1 MLSQTNILIL
11 SLLGGIVPAL
21 FWLWFWIREDRLK
34 PEPKGALFAGFLSG
48 IIALMIA
55 LFIELVVYFLFVNV
69 NMPLEN
75 RSPTIFWNFLARLA
89 EYYNLADWQV
99 NFWTPLEQSFNN
111 WGFAF
116 RHNLDIHKFILVV
129 ISAPIIEETL
139 KLLFVYQVCLRKKV
153 NDEPIDASIYLLTGA
168 LGFAAIETA
177 LFLTAPLSHGEILNT
192 IIATNFRSF
201 GAMLIHLISSAVLGI
216 FIGLAF
222 YKGRLM
228 KLWYTVAGLFWAIVT
243 HGIFNLFIVMFE
255 ATKDRGFFWAA
266 TIETWVLVI
275 VLLALFGRIKKTK
288 KPSPFKLVKKEMS
301 MI

>member
-1 MLSQTNILIL
+1 MLSHTNILIL

-34 PEPKGALFAGFLSG
+34 PEPTTALFSGFLSG
-48 IIALMIA
+48 IIALMVA
-55 LFIELVVYFLFVNV
+55 LLVELVVYFLFVNV
-69 NMPLEN
+69 NMSIEN
-75 RSPTIFWNFLARLA
+75 RYPTIFWNFLARVA

-99 NFWTPLEQSFNN
+99 NFWTPLEESFRN

-116 RHNLDIHKFILVV
+116 RHNLDIHKFFLLV
-129 ISAPIIEETL
+129 ISAPIIEEIM
-139 KLLFVYQVCLRKKV
+139 KLVFVYQICLRKKV

-177 LFLTAPLSHGEILNT
+177 LFLTAPLSQGEIMNT

-201 GAMLIHLISSAVLGI
+201 GAMLIHLVSSATLGI

-222 YKGRLM
+222 YKSRTKKVLYA
-228 KLWYTVAGLFWAIVT
+228 LIGLIIAIFV
-243 HGIFNLFIVMFE
+243 HGVFNLFMVMFE
-255 ATKDRGFFWAA
+255 TTGDRGFFWAA
-266 TIETWVLVI
+266 TIQTWVFVI
-275 VLLALFGRIKKTK
+275 ILLALFSRIKKTK
-288 KPSPFKLVKKEMS
+288 RPNPFKLVKKEMS